1 MFTSKLEEYCR
12 FKSWPLPEYT
22 TSSEGP
28 PHGRRF
34 KAVVVVSGVSYET
47 KEEAKSS
54 EAAQNEAARI
64 AYERLNGPSC
74 EALSSN
80 AQGAS
85 DSIVSETT
93 PTDDGATFD
102 DQEHLCKNQLQIYAQ
117 KRNIALP
124 TYLTERE
131 GPPHLSRF
139 KSKVSIN
146 GSTYE
151 GPSFSKTVKQAE
163 NVAAQVALMSLP
175 PDDVEEGVPI
185 FCKNSLQELVQK
197 EYSCLPK
204 YNTIQSG
211 AYHTPLFVST
221 VEIKGEIFQGQK
233 AKTKKQSEMNAA
245 MVAYTA
251 LRSRSSKPIVI
262 ETIKNSLARETV
274 TEPSNITLL
283 SDGDLPS
290 SIPSS
295 TILEKT
301 EPSAPNDQQSIPSTK
316 KISLVYQDLQTASS
330 AQCLADSGLGG
341 TGTFSSNKVR
351 KIVIMP
357 EEAEMIFPPG
367 VSVTI
372 LHSDDRWTAMVLGSN
387 QGSDDDQTSGFYMT
401 K

>member
-1 MFTSKLEEYCR
+1 MYKSKLQEFCQS
-12 FKSWPLPEYT
+12 KSWPLPEYT

-54 EAAQNEAARI
+54 KSAQNEAARM

-80 AQGAS
+80 AHGAS

-102 DQEHLCKNQLQIYAQ
+102 DQAHLCKNRLQIYAQ

-124 TYLTERE
+124 TYVTERE

-151 GPSFSKTVKQAE
+151 GPSFCKTVKQAE
-163 NVAAQVALMSLP
+163 NVAAKVALMSLP
-175 PDDVEEGVPI
+175 PSDVEDVVPI

-204 YNTIQSG
+204 YNTSQSG

-221 VEIKGEIFQGQK
+221 VEIKGEIFQGQE
-233 AKTKKQSEMNAA
+233 AKTKKQSETNAA

-251 LRSRSSKPIVI
+251 LRSR
-262 ETIKNSLARETV
+262 
-274 TEPSNITLL
+274 
-283 SDGDLPS
+283 GDRS

-295 TILEKT
+295 SIMEKT
-301 EPSAPNDQQSIPSTK
+301 EPSAPNDQYSTPSTK
-316 KISLVYQDLQTASS
+316 RIPLIYQDLQTASS
-330 AQCLADSGLGG
+330 AQRLADSGRGE

-351 KIVIMP
+351 KIVIVP
-357 EEAEMIFPPG
+357 EEAEMIFAPD
-367 VSVTI
+367 VSVTT
-372 LHSDDRWTAMVLGSN
+372 LHCDDKWAAMVVDSN
-387 QGSDDDQTSGFYMT
+387 QQRDDNLTFGFCMT

>member
-1 MFTSKLEEYCR
+1 MYKSKLQEYCQS
-12 FKSWPLPEYT
+12 KSWQLPEYT

-54 EAAQNEAARI
+54 KSAQNEAARI

-93 PTDDGATFD
+93 PTDDGVTFD
-102 DQEHLCKNQLQIYAQ
+102 DQAHLYKNQLQIYAQ

-124 TYLTERE
+124 TYVTERE
-131 GPPHLSRF
+131 GPPHLSQF
-139 KSKVSIN
+139 ISKVSIN
-146 GSTYE
+146 GSTYK

-163 NVAAQVALMSLP
+163 NDAAKVALMSLP
-175 PDDVEEGVPI
+175 PNDVEEVVPI

-204 YNTIQSG
+204 YNTSQSG

-221 VEIKGEIFQGQK
+221 VEIKGEIFQGQE
-233 AKTKKQSEMNAA
+233 AKTKKQSETNAA

-251 LRSRSSKPIVI
+251 LRSRSSKPIVNEAI
-262 ETIKNSLARETV
+262 TNSLAREIV
-274 TEPSNITLL
+274 TEPSNIALL
-283 SDGDLPS
+283 SDGDLRS

-295 TILEKT
+295 SIMEKT
-301 EPSAPNDQQSIPSTK
+301 EPSAPNDQYSTPSTK
-316 KISLVYQDLQTASS
+316 RIPLVYQDLQTASS
-330 AQCLADSGLGG
+330 APRLADSVLGG
-341 TGTFSSNKVR
+341 MGTFSSNKVR
-351 KIVIMP
+351 KIVIVP
-357 EEAEMIFPPG
+357 EEAEMIFPPD

-372 LHSDDRWTAMVLGSN
+372 LHCDDKWTAMVL
-387 QGSDDDQTSGFYMT
+387 D
-401 K
+401 